1 MELPVWFEIATFVGL
16 TVLLLADLAIVARR
30 PHEPSVKEATLWVSF
45 YVALALLFGLVILA
59 VTDGQFATEF
69 YAGWLTEYSLSVDNL
84 FVFVIIMARFQVPR
98 KLQQE
103 ALMVGIIIALV
114 LRGIFILL
122 GAAVIERFTWVFYI
136 FGAFLVYTAIN
147 LVRHRGEEDEYEENA
162 FIRRM
167 RKVLPIT
174 QDYHGSKIRVTEN
187 GKKFWTP
194 MIVVFLAL
202 GTTDL
207 LFALDSIPAI
217 FGLTKEPFIVFT
229 ANVFALMGLRQLYF
243 LLGGLLK
250 RLVYLSLGLAVILA
264 FIGVKLV
271 MEALH
276 TNELPFINGGEHIEW
291 VPEIPIWL
299 SLTIILGVL
308 VVATVASLHEDPGR
322 APRRRPAGR
331 SRMPP
336 AAARREA
343 AAESRGGT
351 TSAPDEERIRGSASV
366 GGHAAERPRAPAH
379 PRRPGRLPGRPDG
392 GGRRHAARPGGR
404 RVPQP
409 AVGGADRRVGR
420 RPPADLRP
428 PRQRA
433 GLLPGRSLAGL
444 PQRRAGAS
452 ARRSGCCPPPGARRR
467 RLTDHH
473 LGAGAPVWSPDSRRL
488 AYVARVP
495 EQGRYGT
502 VDGVG
507 PGAEP
512 PRLITTLKYR
522 RDAVGFLARPAQP
535 GLRARPAGGLRR
547 RHRAR
552 CRSPC
557 R

>member
-1 MELPVWFEIATFVGL
+1 VELPVWFEVATFVGL
-16 TVLLLADLAIVARR
+16 TVLLLADLAIVSRR

-45 YVALALLFGLVILA
+45 YVTLALLFGLVVLA
-59 VTDGQFATEF
+59 VTGGQFATEF

-147 LVRHRGEEDEYEENA
+147 LVRHRDEEDEYEENA

-174 QDYHGSKIRVTEN
+174 QDYHGSKIRIIEN

-264 FIGVKLV
+264 FIGVKLI

-299 SLTIILGVL
+299 SLTVILGVL
-308 VVATVASLHEDPGR
+308 VVATVASLVKTRGQLMDDESS
-322 APRRRPAGR
+322 AE
-331 SRMPP
+331 PP
-336 AAARREA
+336 AEAPADREA
-343 AAESRGGT
+343 AALPAEGPG
-351 TSAPDEERIRGSASV
+351 PDEERT
-366 GGHAAERPRAPAH
+366 
-379 PRRPGRLPGRPDG
+379 RLG
-392 GGRRHAARPGGR
+392 
-404 RVPQP
+404 
-409 AVGGADRRVGR
+409 
-420 RPPADLRP
+420 
-428 PRQRA
+428 
-433 GLLPGRSLAGL
+433 
-444 PQRRAGAS
+444 
-452 ARRSGCCPPPGARRR
+452 
-467 RLTDHH
+467 
-473 LGAGAPVWSPDSRRL
+473 
-488 AYVARVP
+488 
-495 EQGRYGT
+495 
-502 VDGVG
+502 
-507 PGAEP
+507 
-512 PRLITTLKYR
+512 
-522 RDAVGFLARPAQP
+522 
-535 GLRARPAGGLRR
+535 
-547 RHRAR
+547 
-552 CRSPC
+552 
-557 R
+557 

>member
-1 MELPVWFEIATFVGL
+1 VETVDLPTWFTIATFVGL
-16 TVLLLADLAIVARR
+16 TALLLGDLAIVARR

-45 YVALALLFGLVILA
+45 YVTLALLFGLVILA
-59 VTDGQFATEF
+59 VAGGQSATEF

-147 LVRHRGEEDEYEENA
+147 LVRHRDEEDEYEENA

-174 QDYHGSKIRVTEN
+174 QDYHGSKIRIIEN

-264 FIGVKLV
+264 FIGVKLI

-299 SLTIILGVL
+299 SLTVILGVL
-308 VVATVASLHEDPGR
+308 VVATVASLVKTRGQLMDDESS
-322 APRRRPAGR
+322 AE
-331 SRMPP
+331 PP
-336 AAARREA
+336 AEAPADREA
-343 AAESRGGT
+343 AALPAEGPG
-351 TSAPDEERIRGSASV
+351 PDEERT
-366 GGHAAERPRAPAH
+366 
-379 PRRPGRLPGRPDG
+379 RLG
-392 GGRRHAARPGGR
+392 
-404 RVPQP
+404 
-409 AVGGADRRVGR
+409 
-420 RPPADLRP
+420 
-428 PRQRA
+428 
-433 GLLPGRSLAGL
+433 
-444 PQRRAGAS
+444 
-452 ARRSGCCPPPGARRR
+452 
-467 RLTDHH
+467 
-473 LGAGAPVWSPDSRRL
+473 
-488 AYVARVP
+488 
-495 EQGRYGT
+495 
-502 VDGVG
+502 
-507 PGAEP
+507 
-512 PRLITTLKYR
+512 
-522 RDAVGFLARPAQP
+522 
-535 GLRARPAGGLRR
+535 
-547 RHRAR
+547 
-552 CRSPC
+552 
-557 R
+557 